1 VRPYWAYRAPMA
13 SPEYESFKSAAA
25 SRPAPPPADV
35 VEQRRR
41 IDEAMSQVPLANG
54 VEVREFMRA
63 GVSGLECRPAT
74 TAADTPIVLWF
85 HGGGFRIASSLAY
98 RSFGS
103 HLASVFNARIVLPD
117 YRLAPEHPFPA
128 AVNDCFAVWESL
140 LADGEDVARIVIA
153 GDSAGGALAGATT
166 VQAIEDGV
174 LPAGVMLV
182 SPWVDLTV
190 SSSSYDSRAELDSM
204 FSRDAANEAAPAYL
218 GSTDPRHP
226 LASPLFADWTGS
238 PPVQILVGDHEVLLD
253 DSLALANSLVSA
265 GVDATLSVYP
275 EMPHIFPFNYPAF
288 PEAVDGVLEMK
299 SFINRVI
306 GRF

>member
-1 VRPYWAYRAPMA
+1 MA
-13 SPEYESFKSAAA
+13 STEYESFKSAAA
-25 SRPAPPPADV
+25 SRPAPPPADI

-54 VEVREFMRA
+54 VDVVEFMRA
-63 GVSGLECRPAT
+63 GVSGLECRPFAT
-74 TAADTPIVLWF
+74 NDETPIVLWF
-85 HGGGFRIASSLAY
+85 HGGGFRIASALAY

-103 HLASVFNARIVLPD
+103 HLASVFNARVLLPD

-128 AVNDCFAVWESL
+128 AVNDSFAVWESL
-140 LADGEDVARIVIA
+140 LADGEDVNRIVLA
-153 GDSAGGALAGATT
+153 GDSAGGALASATT
-166 VQAIEDGV
+166 LQAIEDGV
-174 LPAGVMLV
+174 LPAGLLLV

-190 SSSSYDSRAELDSM
+190 SSSTYDSRAELDTM
-204 FSRDAANEAAPAYL
+204 FSREAAREAVPAYL
-218 GSTDPRHP
+218 GTTDPRER

-253 DSLALANSLVSA
+253 DSLALANTLVGA

-288 PEAVDGVLEMK
+288 PEAVDGVMEMK
-299 SFINRVI
+299 SFINRVM
-306 GRF
+306 GLF